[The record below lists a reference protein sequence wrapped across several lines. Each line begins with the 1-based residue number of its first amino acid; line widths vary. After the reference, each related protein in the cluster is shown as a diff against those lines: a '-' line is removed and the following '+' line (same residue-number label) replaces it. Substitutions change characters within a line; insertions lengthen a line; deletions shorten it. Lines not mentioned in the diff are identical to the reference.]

1 VQDHRLLLATDR
13 ILALSKIPRLC
24 NIASHELARLG
35 MQDQRTQV
43 WLGSVPDVLRDR
55 VVRDCNDS
63 IILGLSN

>member
-1 VQDHRLLLATDR
+1 VQDHRLLLATDC

-43 WLGSVPDVLRDR
+43 WLGSVPDVRDR